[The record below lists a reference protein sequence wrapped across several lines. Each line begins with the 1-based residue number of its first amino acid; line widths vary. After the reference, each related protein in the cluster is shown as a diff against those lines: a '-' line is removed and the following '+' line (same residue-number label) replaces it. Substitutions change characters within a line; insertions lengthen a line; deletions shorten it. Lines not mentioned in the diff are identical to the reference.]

1 MAAIL
6 LVIFGGALAY
16 ALYGLVVGLGHLLDM
31 ATGRRGADKV
41 VGKLPRGLHIAGR
54 VTSVLAV
61 GFIVLVFWALSSADF
76 KIG

>member
-31 ATGRRGADKV
+31 ATGRHGAKDE

-61 GFIVLVFWALSSADF
+61 GFILLLFWVLSSAEF

>member
-16 ALYGLVVGLGHLLDM
+16 ALYGVVVGLGHLLDM
-31 ATGRRGADKV
+31 ATGRRGANDEV
-41 VGKLPRGLHIAGR
+41 SKLPRGLHIAGR

-61 GFIVLVFWALSSADF
+61 AFIALFLWALSSAEF